1 MTDKPKFWL
10 AKKMTDLLLGSEK
23 PEKTTLESESKVVSE
38 TRDELPKE
46 EPERKPAKDNL
57 SGENADSDHY
67 PALDI
72 APGGDSASEALA
84 NSQAWSNELASAIS
98 KIDLETYQS
107 HSLRGEY
114 FQISAGIDS
123 TVKLSAYL
131 YKVLSQLSAHFNDSV
146 YQQKSSKRVRLTI
159 TEHTVHDITSK
170 KSKSLT
176 VSDFRITSATRSLSV
191 RSEPGKLYAY
201 LLPANTNLDLEK
213 NETTDR
219 LKLALVLDSTGG
231 DRSWTINGLPV
242 SEAEIIYL
250 AKALIRDL
258 VILSC
263 LDYLAYDS
271 GKNFEHVDNIH
282 RVGIA
287 RGFKDSLSL
296 QSELGEDL
304 VKDLVFAQQ
313 NTVQK
318 LLRQQEEIQA
328 SIARDLH
335 DTVLADIMMLERRLT
350 SKGRPNKK
358 MILETLEEISI
369 TIREICQG
377 LVPRDLKDWGLET
390 VLEDLV
396 DKAAERLEADF
407 SFSVEGNIPDL
418 PSAVQLHIFRIIQE
432 ALNNI
437 EKYSEAKN
445 VSVVLAKN
453 ESIFT
458 ITVEDDGRGFDT
470 EKEKQ
475 VGDSSRGGFGLPSI
489 SERLEIIRAYYPAR
503 IKLNSE
509 EGKGTTLKIEITV
522 DAFS

>member
-1 MTDKPKFWL
+1 MTDESKSWI
-10 AKKMTDLLLGSEK
+10 AKKMSDLLGPDK
-23 PEKTTLESESKVVSE
+23 NARESEQANAEKDTTAGSTQEFQPQPAS
-38 TRDELPKE
+38 PAE
-46 EPERKPAKDNL
+46 EEQKRAIQKDAE
-57 SGENADSDHY
+57 SGYLIDD
-67 PALDI
+67 
-72 APGGDSASEALA
+72 GK
-84 NSQAWSNELASAIS
+84 AWSDQLASLIS

-107 HSLRGEY
+107 HSRRGEY
-114 FQISAGIDS
+114 FQVSVGINS
-123 TVKLSAYL
+123 TIELANYV
-131 YKVLSQLSAHFNDSV
+131 YKTLSQLAAHFNDSAF
-146 YQQKSSKRVRLTI
+146 QQGSANRVRLSITGHTI
-159 TEHTVHDITSK
+159 HDINNK
-170 KSKSLT
+170 KARSLT
-176 VSDFRITSATRSLSV
+176 LSDFRITSATRSLSI

-201 LLPANTNLDLEK
+201 LLPANTNLDLER
-213 NETTDR
+213 NETKDR
-219 LKLALVLDSTGG
+219 LKLALILDSTSGEH
-231 DRSWTINGLPV
+231 SWNVNGLPV
-242 SEAEIIYL
+242 TKEEINYL
-250 AKALIRDL
+250 AKALLRDL

-287 RGFKDSLSL
+287 RGFKDNLSL
-296 QSELGEDL
+296 NSELGGDL

-335 DTVLADIMMLERRLT
+335 DTVLADLMMLERRLT
-350 SKGRPNKK
+350 AEGKADKE

-407 SFSVEGNIPDL
+407 SFSVEGDIPDL
-418 PSAVQLHIFRIIQE
+418 PSAVQLHIFRIVQE

-437 EKYSEAKN
+437 EKYSEAR
-445 VSVVLAKN
+445 SVKVLLTN
-453 ESIFT
+453 EDSVFS
-458 ITVEDDGRGFDT
+458 ITVTDDGRGFDT
-470 EKEKQ
+470 EIQKEKQ
-475 VGDSSRGGFGLPSI
+475 AGTNSRGGFGLPSI
-489 SERLEIIRAYYPAR
+489 NERLEIIRAYYPAR
-503 IKLNSE
+503 LKLNSK
-509 EGKGTTLKIEITV
+509 EGEGTTLKLEITV